1 MATVEEL
8 EAAGVRILRLVYADL
23 HGKQRGKDVLLERAG
38 HAIAHGKPFVEAVM
52 TIDNSHNIV
61 SGEAGGF
68 RDLVAMPDLKTARIN
83 PLDPEVAVVICDL
96 SSVPSHRPSGL
107 DSRGALKRICS
118 RYAKLGLTPV
128 VAHELEFYLL
138 ERDAEALGGL
148 RPLTMRDSSVYTV
161 GPLGDPTG
169 IVRAMFDACDAFQ
182 LEPISMAQEYG
193 HSQNEINLTHGEAIE
208 ASDRAFLFKALVKQM
223 ADMDGIVATFMGM
236 PVDDDEC
243 SGYHLHASLLDKAGK
258 NVFDAPRSQDGLS
271 AIAHHFIAGVVE
283 HAPAMAGLLNPTVNS
298 YKRIINGGLSPKFA
312 NWGYDNRMA
321 MLRISEERG
330 AAARAEV
337 RSADGAANPYLI
349 AATILA
355 AGLDG
360 IERKLKPPKPVVGN
374 FYAGPPA
381 AMGAQLPTSL
391 GAALDA
397 LEADTRLVKLVGP
410 ALIETFLSI
419 KRYELGRWEAQQNR
433 LTAWELE
440 EYAEAL

>member
-61 SGEAGGF
+61 SGEAEGF
-68 RDLVAMPDLKTARIN
+68 RDLLAMPDLKTARIN
-83 PLDPEVAVVICDL
+83 PLDPEVAMVLCDL
-96 SSVPSHRPSGL
+96 ASVPSHRPSGL
-107 DSRGALKRICS
+107 DSRGALKRICA
-118 RYAKLGLTPV
+118 RYAKLGFTPV

-138 ERDAEALGGL
+138 ERDAQAIGGL
-148 RPLTMRDSSVYTV
+148 RPLGMRDSSVYTV
-161 GPLGDPTG
+161 GPLADPTG

-193 HSQNEINLTHGEAIE
+193 HSQHEINLMHGEAIE
-208 ASDRAFLFKALVKQM
+208 ATDRAFLFKALVKQM

-236 PVDDDEC
+236 PVDDDES
-243 SGYHLHASLLDKAGK
+243 SGYHLHASLVDKAGK
-258 NVFDAPRSQDGLS
+258 NVFDAPRAQDGLS
-271 AIAHHFIAGVVE
+271 VIAHHFIAGVME

-330 AAARAEV
+330 SAARAEV

-349 AATILA
+349 ATTILA

-374 FYAGPPA
+374 FYAGPAA